1 MTLPTFIMQ
10 TLNGLTIASI
20 YILLASGLTIVLG
33 LQSIINIAHGL
44 FYMLGAYL
52 ALTLMAKIGMIFW
65 LTLPVSFAAA
75 FLLGVGLELSGI
87 RTLTRWNRPRI
98 HQIILTLGFT
108 LLGVEIVKLV
118 WGAIPQ
124 LAEVPES
131 LQGVF
136 ILGPII
142 YPKYWLFVMVVTVV
156 VMVGLWFF
164 FNQTG
169 LGILVRA
176 VAANNEMAQ
185 ALGTNAPRL
194 NTLIF
199 GFGTGLAGFAGVIA
213 GPIISVDP
221 NMAMELLL
229 IMFVVIILGGMGS
242 LVGVV
247 VSSIIIGEVLAF
259 GTAFF
264 TGMMAKIL
272 AFAVMILVLL
282 LKPLGLFGRG
292 TAVE

>member
-1 MTLPTFIMQ
+1 MSLPTFIMQ
-10 TLNGLTIASI
+10 ALNGLTIASI

-33 LQSIINIAHGL
+33 LQGIINVAHGF

-52 ALTLMAKIGMIFW
+52 ALTFMSKLGLIFW
-65 LTLPVSFAAA
+65 LTLPLSFTAA
-75 FLLGVGLELSGI
+75 FLLGAGLEISGI

-98 HQIILTLGFT
+98 HQIILTLGFA
-108 LLGVEIVKLV
+108 LLGVEIVKLFY
-118 WGAIPQ
+118 GAIPQ
-124 LAEVPES
+124 LAEVPKA

-142 YPKYWLFVMVVTVV
+142 YPKYWLFVMAVTAG
-156 VMVGLWFF
+156 VMMGLWAFF
-164 FNQTG
+164 TRTG

-176 VAANNEMAQ
+176 VAANNEVAQ
-185 ALGTNAPRL
+185 ALGTNSPRL
-194 NTLIF
+194 TTLVF
-199 GFGTGLAGFAGVIA
+199 GFGTGLAGFAGVMA
-213 GPIISVDP
+213 APIISVDP

-229 IMFVVIILGGMGS
+229 MMFVVIILGGMGS

-282 LKPLGLFGRG
+282 VKPLGLFGRG
-292 TAVE
+292 IAVE

>member
-33 LQSIINIAHGL
+33 LQSIINIAHGF

-52 ALTLMAKIGMIFW
+52 ALTLMAEIGMIFW

-108 LLGVEIVKLV
+108 LLGVEIVKLI

-142 YPKYWLFVMVVTVV
+142 YPKYWLFVMAVTVV

-194 NTLIF
+194 TTLIF

-213 GPIISVDP
+213 GPVISVDP

-242 LVGVV
+242 LLGVV